1 MVGPAGGR
9 KGAGGF
15 SVSRRR
21 IVFQPEHT
29 VVRSGSLSIIKNC
42 QMHFGRCGR
51 ITAGARNPVGSSPGV
66 TAGYSPEGEGGWDG
80 GQGGDGSGGKGKG
93 NAARGRLGS
102 LVCTV
107 AQSLASVL
115 LLARILID
123 FENTIF
129 CANDQN
135 AARSPLATP
144 TPS

>member
-1 MVGPAGGR
+1 
-9 KGAGGF
+9 
-15 SVSRRR
+15 
-21 IVFQPEHT
+21 
-29 VVRSGSLSIIKNC
+29 
-42 QMHFGRCGR
+42 MHFGRCGR

-66 TAGYSPEGEGGWDG
+66 TAGYSPEGEEGEEGRGEGEGEGGG
-80 GQGGDGSGGKGKG
+80 RR
-93 NAARGRLGS
+93 RGRLGS

-135 AARSPLATP
+135 AALAARCYSDPVLTALCLVP
-144 TPS
+144 PRVSTSSARL